1 MDRAEK
7 LRRQKEFLVK
17 FAYWAVWGSAGIV
30 IIKFVGPVLLP
41 FIIAFL
47 VAWLLNPLVQFVGKR
62 MNIKRNLASIFFVTL
77 FYALIGGVL
86 YLLGNRIVMLIQ
98 GISLDITLFL
108 SDTIYPMVQGF
119 LGWMTEITSGG
130 AENAMARN
138 AGTNTTELVMQASE
152 VVSGISQKVI
162 SGISD
167 MATSLPG
174 ICMNV
179 LLAVIATLF
188 MELDFPRIMDFL
200 KKQVPKRWQKTVAEL
215 RSYGVGTLGKFALS
229 YLLILGLTFVELSVG
244 FLLLGVEGAFTIAFI
259 IAILDILPVLGTGTV
274 LLPWTVIAMASGN
287 LKMGIGVF
295 VLYLVITIVRN
306 IIEPRLVGQQIGLPP
321 VVMLPCMIAG
331 LKFFGIIGMF
341 GLPFGVAFLKS
352 LNDRGVIHIFHSESE

>member
-7 LRRQKEFLVK
+7 LQRQKEFLIK
-17 FAYWAVWGSAGIV
+17 FAYWAVWGSVGIV

-47 VAWLLNPLVQFVGKR
+47 VAWLLNPLVQFLGKR
-62 MNIKRNLASIFFVTL
+62 MNINRNVASILFVTL
-77 FYALIGGVL
+77 FYALIGGAI
-86 YLLGNRIVMLIQ
+86 YLLGSRIVMLIQ
-98 GISLDITLFL
+98 GISSDITLFL

-119 LGWMTEITSGG
+119 CGWMTEITGG
-130 AENAMARN
+130 GTGNTVARN
-138 AGTNTTELVMQASE
+138 AGTNTTELVTQANE
-152 VVSGISQKVI
+152 VVSGVSQKVI
-162 SGISD
+162 SGVSD

-200 KKQVPKRWQKTVAEL
+200 KKQVPKRWQKTVTEL
-215 RSYGVGTLGKFALS
+215 RSYGVGTLGKFVLS
-229 YLLILGLTFVELSVG
+229 YVIILGLTFVELSVG

-287 LKMGIGVF
+287 LRMGIGIF

-306 IIEPRLVGQQIGLPP
+306 ILEPRLVGHQIGLPP

-341 GLPFGVAFLKS
+341 GLPLGLAFLKN
-352 LNDRGVIHIFHSESE
+352 LNDRGVIHIFRSE

>member
-7 LRRQKEFLVK
+7 LRRQKEFLIK
-17 FAYWAVWGSAGIV
+17 FAYWAVWGGVGIGV
-30 IIKFVGPVLLP
+30 FKFVGPVLLP

-47 VAWLLNPLVQFVGKR
+47 VAWLLNPLVQFVGAR
-62 MNIKRNLASIFFVTL
+62 MGIKRNLASIFFVTL
-77 FYALIGGVL
+77 FYALIGGAL
-86 YLLGNRIVMLIQ
+86 YLLGSRIVFLIQ
-98 GISLDITLFL
+98 GISSDITLFL
-108 SDTIYPMVQGF
+108 SETIYPMVQSF
-119 LGWMTEITSGG
+119 CGWMTEIAGG
-130 AENAMARN
+130 GTGNAVARS
-138 AGTNTTELVMQASE
+138 AGTNTTELVAQAGE
-152 VVSGISQKVI
+152 MVSGVSQKVI
-162 SGISD
+162 SGVSD
-167 MATSLPG
+167 MAASLPG

-188 MELDFPRIMDFL
+188 MELDFPRILDFL

-215 RSYGVGTLGKFALS
+215 RRYGVGTLGKCAIS

-244 FLLLGVEGAFTIAFI
+244 FLLLEVEGAFTIAFI

-274 LLPWTVIAMASGN
+274 LLPWSVIAMASGN
-287 LKMGIGVF
+287 LRMGIGVF

-321 VVMLPCMIAG
+321 VVMLPCMIVG

-341 GLPFGVAFLKS
+341 GLPFGLAFLKS
-352 LNDRGVIHIFHSESE
+352 LNDRGIIHIFNTGTE